1 MKAIVGLV
9 GMPLAGKET
18 VSAKLARYAHEAGA
32 TAHHVRFRDILAE
45 TLELWH
51 IPCNRENLQKLA
63 QIMVEPDAFGP
74 RALTAAVKTRLMKDS
89 ADLIIVDGVRWPTDE
104 AMLRDMPDGKGILL
118 YVDADADTRFSRAK
132 RRQREGEEE
141 LTRNA
146 FDVQDAAPNES
157 SVDAIGSRAD
167 WRIPNGRDTNEAA
180 LELRIK
186 AFFDGCIA
194 PLLAA

>member
-18 VSAKLARYAHEAGA
+18 VSATLARYAHEAGA
-32 TAHHVRFRDILAE
+32 TAHHTRFRDILAE
-45 TLELWH
+45 TLELWR

-63 QIMVEPDAFGP
+63 QIMVKPDAFGP
-74 RALTAAVKTRLMKDS
+74 RALTDAVEARLMKDS
-89 ADLIIVDGVRWPTDE
+89 ADLVIVDGVRWLSDE
-104 AMLRDMPDGKGILL
+104 AMLRGVPDGKGILL

-157 SVDAIGSRAD
+157 SVDVIGGRAD
-167 WRIPNGRDTNEAA
+167 WRIPNGRDTDPVE
-180 LELRIK
+180 LERYVK
-186 AFFDGCIA
+186 AFFDGRIA
-194 PLLAA
+194 PLLSL